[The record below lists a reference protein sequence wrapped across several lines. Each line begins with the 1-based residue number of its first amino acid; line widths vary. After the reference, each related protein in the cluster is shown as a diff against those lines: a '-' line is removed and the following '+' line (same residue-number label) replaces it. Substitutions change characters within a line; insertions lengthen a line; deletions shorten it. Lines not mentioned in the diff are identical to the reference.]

1 MTNKK
6 LVQDLQEQL
15 IQKIQDY
22 MKSKELNMVEFKNK
36 FRVYVNEESFDG
48 DFIRVPLVGICLY
61 DDGTIG
67 TDDGDVILKELD
79 IYELAHIADVL
90 EAGEYTVDEEFID
103 PAGGR
108 GLHSH
113 I

>member
-1 MTNKK
+1 MSNKK

-15 IQKIQDY
+15 IQKIQDH
-22 MKSKELNMVEFKNK
+22 MKSKGLNMVEFKNK
-36 FRVYVNEESFDG
+36 FRVYVNQESFD
-48 DFIRVPLVGICLY
+48 DDYIRIPLVGVCLY
-61 DDGTIG
+61 EDGTIG

-90 EAGEYTVDEEFID
+90 DAGEYTVDEEFVD

-108 GLHSH
+108 GLQSH